1 MESLNPYCLIISV
14 LLFLSELNRKEVDV
28 ITIPDKE
35 NTVVII
41 NYCFWIIVLYVI
53 GRIKVIHWT

>member
-1 MESLNPYCLIISV
+1 MELLNPYCLIISV

-53 GRIKVIHWT
+53 GRLD